1 MSRKTTLLASGML
14 AALMLVSAVSY
25 ADSYYTPHRPGYGQ
39 GQDSSRKA
47 AKQTCK
53 REIRDQIRSDRRN
66 VQKIKFDGD
75 TFDIRNVSR
84 REIKVD
90 GEGQLLTGRHRWVN
104 FDFHCVYNR
113 RNDEITRASY
123 NKTSNNWSQPD
134 YNQEAKRACKREIDR
149 HILDNHSS
157 ASYIK
162 FDDRGLKRWHESKA
176 EVGLSG
182 QGRFEGGRGRTR
194 HFEFSCIY
202 NHRQG
207 YTRNAWVNVR

>member
-1 MSRKTTLLASGML
+1 MLTSAASHADRYYTSASHDYGHGSIRKT
-14 AALMLVSAVSY
+14 
-25 ADSYYTPHRPGYGQ
+25 
-39 GQDSSRKA
+39 
-47 AKQTCK
+47 AKQSCR
-53 REIRDQIRSDRRN
+53 REIREQIRSDRRN
-66 VQKIKFDGD
+66 VQKIKFNGD
-75 TFDIRNVSR
+75 SMDIQSMSR
-84 REIKVD
+84 RGLKVN
-90 GEGQLLTGRHRWVN
+90 GQGQLLTGRNRWIN

-113 RNDEITRASY
+113 HNNEITRASY
-123 NKTSNNWSQPD
+123 HKTSNNWSQPD
-134 YNQEAKRACKREIDR
+134 DNQEAKRACKREIDQR
-149 HILDNHSS
+149 ILDNHKS

-162 FDDRGLKRWHESKA
+162 FDDWNLKRWHESGA